1 VTRRLRKAVETP
13 ETAVASDIVTILAS
27 LPSSQ
32 DGERKA
38 ATKTITPD
46 GKGGLAITEIYKGT
60 KWWSGHERTVDSID
74 SFAELLEKVSRD
86 PFAMIVRGRIAK
98 DVNRARMLRR
108 KTTRADGT
116 GTIDEAEHRWLLID
130 ADSLEADFD
139 PLADPAATVAYVL
152 GRLPEPF
159 RGITCWY
166 QFTSGAGIKPGIR
179 IRLAF
184 WLDRALGTEDLKL
197 WFGAKADKI
206 RLYPVDLSVFV
217 CTHPIYVAHPLLAP
231 GAWCPLGGRPRS
243 GVVRGGS
250 DTVAVPPIE
259 KPQCEPGSR
268 TYARSDSPRSASF
281 QEALEYI
288 GDHEGGGGCHAA
300 LLHVVGWYF
309 GRHGSDADAGALKA
323 AIEQTV
329 AAACWDPKQGHG
341 PDYIQAQMGSELDR
355 LVRDIQQRQRDEEA
369 NKQREREAAT
379 RRWPEE
385 GLPLQEAES
394 VLRGAL
400 AHFFDVMVP
409 DSVRLREQP
418 ETADDVFAEYAQ
430 VGIKVSPGVG
440 KTHQAIEQMI
450 ATGRRCVFAIPT
462 HAKAEEIEELANK
475 LAGRT
480 VARVWRGEGR
490 PDPDAAGETM
500 CRRAAVVAEIRK
512 SGGARGDLCG
522 SQERGFC
529 PFYAACGYRRQEQ
542 QEPAIW
548 IVPHSLLT
556 SPPPATMK
564 HVDALIVDEA
574 RSLEPYQ
581 HRLLIADLLASRAHR
596 SGVLNR
602 VSSTLR
608 LMQPGE
614 LFIRGNLEASGI
626 SRKMCESAWKFE
638 AKNFPKLSVSP
649 TGDDIANVV
658 RSKEVEAIY
667 RMTVDRRRFWKE
679 LERFLAGDRGNTE
692 VSTRLRLSADG
703 QAVEVATRSM
713 VDDAWLTR
721 PVLHLDA
728 TMNEAAAQSWLPR
741 LDLAADIR
749 VERGPGVFVR
759 QVTEQVGYRKLFT
772 PKPDNAP
779 PEATPLARSVL
790 RRVEVTCAAYREVVG
805 LIGPKGFIEAAEAV
819 WLETGTRPAN
829 LLTAHFGALR
839 GLNEMEEVIHLI
851 VVSRP
856 EPQAAEIEAIARP
869 TFDQHPAKSLAGEFY
884 PKRVVGLRM
893 TAGGTEIVEEACHPD
908 PVAHAILEQ
917 VRDAEV
923 AQAAHRARPVR
934 RSAERP
940 LQIDLATNTVVDITV
955 DQTMSLDSWLEV
967 GVDELLAARGS
978 VPEEWAGK
986 HSVLRDVFPTVA
998 ALKMSAARGGGDQ
1011 RNAKDY
1017 TGEFVTSSNRDSN
1030 KEMLRIQ
1037 TLSAEPLN
1045 VKGSETPAASWPKY
1059 RYKVTGT
1066 RQRST
1071 VAVNLLQHPDPA
1083 AAWAACLGVP
1093 VGELTV
1099 WERLDPPV
1107 EQPQPEASRA
1117 ADPELRCTISPEAT
1131 ARLGIPPLPSARRP
1145 LGTRPAHELLAV
1157 RQRRTARRN
1166 GIARRSSVR
1175 RSAVWR
1181 RSRVHGAVLV
1191 RNKRVLNL
1199 VQGVE
1204 DFGLR
1209 EVFIGPHLRA
1219 SVAQRLA
1226 DFDTAADG
1234 W

>member
-1 VTRRLRKAVETP
+1 MSV
-13 ETAVASDIVTILAS
+13 SDIVTILAS
-27 LPSSQ
+27 LPSTKG
-32 DGERKA
+32 GERKA

-46 GKGGLAITEIYKGT
+46 GKGGLAIADIYKGT
-60 KWWSGHERTVDSID
+60 KWWSGHERSVDSID
-74 SFAELLEKVSRD
+74 TFAELLEKVSRD
-86 PFAMIVRGRIAK
+86 PFAMIVRGRIAGEV
-98 DVNRARMLRR
+98 DRSRMLRR

-139 PLADPAATVAYVL
+139 PLTDPEATVAYVL
-152 GRLPEPF
+152 ARLPEPF
-159 RGITCWY
+159 RGVTCWY
-166 QFTSGAGIKPGIR
+166 QLTSGAGIKPGIR
-179 IRLAF
+179 IRLGF

-217 CTHPIYVAHPLLAP
+217 ATHPIYVAHPLIAE

-243 GVVRGGS
+243 GVVRGEI

-259 KPQCEPGSR
+259 RPQYEPGSR

-281 QEALEYI
+281 DDALSWI
-288 GDHEGGGGCHAA
+288 GDHEGGGGCHNA
-300 LLHVVGWYF
+300 LLHTVGWYF
-309 GRHGSDADAGALKA
+309 GRYGSDADPEALKA
-323 AIEQTV
+323 AIRET
-329 AAACWDPKQGHG
+329 AA
-341 PDYIQAQMGSELDR
+341 QAVWNKRDAGYLEDELGAGLDR
-355 LVRDIQQRQRDEEA
+355 MVHDIQQRQRDDEA
-369 NKQREREAAT
+369 NKQRAREAAT
-379 RRWPEE
+379 RRWPDE

-394 VLRGAL
+394 VLSGAL
-400 AHFFDVMVP
+400 AHFFEVIVP
-409 DSVRLREQP
+409 ESLRLREQP

-430 VGIKVSPGVG
+430 VGIKVSSGVG

-450 ATGRRCVFAIPT
+450 GTGRRYVFANPT
-462 HAKAEEIEELANK
+462 HAKAEEIEALANK

-480 VARVWRGEGR
+480 IAMVWRGEGR
-490 PDPDAAGETM
+490 PDPDASGETM

-529 PFYAACGYRRQEQ
+529 PFYTACGYRRQEQ

-556 SPPPATMK
+556 SPPPAAMK
-564 HVDALIVDEA
+564 DVDALIVDEA
-574 RSLEPYQ
+574 RSLEPYR

-596 SGVLNR
+596 SDVLNR
-602 VSSTLR
+602 VSSMLR

-614 LFIRGNLEASGI
+614 LFSRDNIEAAGI

-638 AKNFPKLSVSP
+638 AKNFPKLNVSP
-649 TGDDIANVV
+649 TGDDIAIVV
-658 RSKEVEAIY
+658 HSKEIEAAY

-679 LERFLAGDRGNTE
+679 LERFLAGERDTE

-703 QAVEVATRSM
+703 QSVEIATRSM

-728 TMNEAAAQSWLPR
+728 TMNVNTAQSWLPR

-772 PKPDNAP
+772 PKPDDAP

-790 RRVEVTCAAYREVVG
+790 RRVEVTCAAYREAVG

-819 WLETGTRPAN
+819 WRETGTRPAN

-839 GLNEMEEVIHLI
+839 GLNGLEKVMHLI

-893 TAGGTEIVEEACHPD
+893 ADGGTEIVEEACHPD
-908 PVAHAILEQ
+908 PAAHTVLEQ

-923 AQAAHRARPVR
+923 AQAVHRARPVR
-934 RSAERP
+934 RSADRP
-940 LQIDLATNTVVDITV
+940 LQVDIATNTVVDIAV
-955 DQTMSLDSWLEV
+955 DRTMSLDSWLEV
-967 GVDELLAARGS
+967 GVDELLVARGM
-978 VPEEWAGK
+978 VPETWEGKWA
-986 HSVLRDVFPTVA
+986 VLRDVFPTAEAVRKA
-998 ALKMSAARGGGDQ
+998 AARGGSAAGGDQ
-1011 RNAKDY
+1011 CNASDDASVEANPGHFLIKNPNKD
-1017 TGEFVTSSNRDSN
+1017 
-1030 KEMLRIQ
+1030 
-1037 TLSAEPLN
+1037 LSGIRAEPLD
-1045 VKGSETPAASWPKY
+1045 VKGSETPAAGWPKY
-1059 RYKVTGT
+1059 RYKVSGK
-1066 RQRST
+1066 RKGST
-1071 VAVNLLQHPDPA
+1071 VAVNLVQHPDPA

-1093 VGELTV
+1093 IGELTV
-1099 WERLDPPV
+1099 WEPLDHAKNSLASDRGETVRDYKTEQKKTPA
-1107 EQPQPEASRA
+1107 EQPQPEASRP
-1117 ADPELRCTISPEAT
+1117 ADSKSRCTISPEAA
-1131 ARLGIPPLPSARRP
+1131 ARLDIPPLPPARRP
-1145 LGTRPAHELLAV
+1145 LGGKHRPTNARWSLT
-1157 RQRRTARRN
+1157 RRTVSRWCSMNARR
-1166 GIARRSSVR
+1166 
-1175 RSAVWR
+1175 
-1181 RSRVHGAVLV
+1181 RVEMREIDMIWHDG
-1191 RNKRVLNL
+1191 
-1199 VQGVE
+1199 E
-1204 DFGLR
+1204 DVGCWLTAIGL
-1209 EVFIGPHLRA
+1209 
-1219 SVAQRLA
+1219 
-1226 DFDTAADG
+1226 
-1234 W
+1234 